1 MPLLEA
7 SCTPQG
13 PRLPPWRPSG
23 RKTLASLN
31 RDFASGRQWSQK
43 RRTTAC
49 SRARLAVSTA
59 ASASRLARAS
69 ADERAA
75 MHSIVHQQTAPQR
88 CAPAMLLEH
97 CDTLVSSGLL
107 RTSVGESV
115 LRQKRARP
123 PPHADSSAWRRSC
136 RALRRATVDDDGG
149 RGSTARNARRVPDR
163 SLKLL
168 WRSVYS
174 ENGER
179 AQRKLWTN
187 KALKH

>member
-1 MPLLEA
+1 MPRAVQRSQRDALCCRGA
-7 SCTPQG
+7 G
-13 PRLPPWRPSG
+13 
-23 RKTLASLN
+23 LA
-31 RDFASGRQWSQK
+31 A
-43 RRTTAC
+43 
-49 SRARLAVSTA
+49 STA

-69 ADERAA
+69 ADEPAA
-75 MHSIVHQQTAPQR
+75 MRSIIVHQQTAPQR

-149 RGSTARNARRVPDR
+149 RGSTARNARRVHDR

-168 WRSVYS
+168 LRSVYS

-179 AQRKLWTN
+179 AQRELWTN
-187 KALKH
+187 KALKY